1 MTTKQ
6 RNEIETK
13 RDAALKESEKLNLPA
28 PRLQLTWFDLS
39 GDWSERACAYSIVIP
54 LDKYDIRAEDDEG
67 RHGVNKETHG
77 NLGLTMV
84 SGGALNPAKR
94 VGGPD
99 SPFRDGAHS
108 LWDSRALGSIP
119 IYVVC
124 GNAYRRLEEKRER
137 PVQSR
142 MVALNS
148 SAGGP
153 AYRDVVDAHYIA
165 YHKNGVRIFPTGLDD
180 GNATHLTESAW
191 LHDGYPDQ
199 LIATLRWARANGYHF
214 VLLDPGCTAVIPESE
229 LPTSTI

>member
-1 MTTKQ
+1 MITAKQ
-6 RNEIETK
+6 KAAIEEK
-13 RDAALKESEKLNLPA
+13 RAVALAESQKLNLPA
-28 PRLQLTWFDLS
+28 PRLQLTWFDTS
-39 GDWSERACAYSIVIP
+39 GDWMESACAYSIVIP
-54 LDKYDIRAEDDEG
+54 LGRLDIRAEDGDG
-67 RHGVNKETHG
+67 IRGVHKETHG
-77 NLGLTMV
+77 ILGMTLS
-84 SGGALNPAKR
+84 SGGPGKPRTDA
-94 VGGPD
+94 
-99 SPFRDGAHS
+99 PFRDSAHA